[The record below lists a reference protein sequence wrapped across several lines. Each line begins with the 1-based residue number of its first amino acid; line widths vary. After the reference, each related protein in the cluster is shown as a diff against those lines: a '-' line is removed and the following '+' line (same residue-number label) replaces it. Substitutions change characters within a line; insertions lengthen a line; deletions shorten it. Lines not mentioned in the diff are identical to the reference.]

1 MMLPTD
7 IFSCLH
13 SMALKVIA
21 SVLVRH
27 HSKVTV
33 GFPNRRQLFAVVSLE
48 LEHPKVR
55 TCY

>member
-27 HSKVTV
+27 HSAVTV